1 MYLQHSAQVCC
12 TDKSSLQWHFLHLHL
27 QYYTE
32 YSQWLVTVSV
42 SHKPNCCSSS
52 FLVHCSPLGGLRFPI
67 TTCAKTFSFS
77 FRSTSAIPKIPKS
90 PKRQV
95 AFKHLNKGEGSI
107 HNLLLKVLLTHLS
120 KSLPRG
126 LVHTALVPVPPGLP
140 PSLTP
145 VYPRTICWAKSSPS
159 PCPTEC
165 LRAPNDHYPSHYF
178 PSGWLVAIKVIYT
191 VRYKHVFVV
200 SFAV

>member
-1 MYLQHSAQVCC
+1 MRLLETRDWC
-12 TDKSSLQWHFLHLHL
+12 THICVPGIQLWMHLWHLGKAGRKLF
-27 QYYTE
+27 
-32 YSQWLVTVSV
+32 STVA
-42 SHKPNCCSSS
+42 N
-52 FLVHCSPLGGLRFPI
+52 GW
-67 TTCAKTFSFS
+67 
-77 FRSTSAIPKIPKS
+77 IPKS

-126 LVHTALVPVPPGLP
+126 IVHTALVPVPPGLP

-145 VYPRTICWAKSSPS
+145 LYPRSICWAKSWPS

-191 VRYKHVFVV
+191 VRYKHVFVI